1 MNDYFNPADIGRFAL
16 ESPVSTTQLR
26 REGMTLD
33 KFGKDT
39 SHNHYGKKNPEH
51 SEYMKTA
58 MLGKNKGNKRPDVV
72 ERNKLGHS
80 AEARANISK
89 NHADVSDDNNPMF
102 AKRHTEETRKHM
114 SEKRKGMGTAP
125 KSAETKAKM
134 SLARKKYWENRRA
147 N

>member
-1 MNDYFNPADIGRFAL
+1 MNENFNPADIGRFAL
-16 ESPVSTTQLR
+16 ENPISTTQLR

-39 SHNHYGKKNPEH
+39 SHNNYGKKNPEH

-80 AEARANISK
+80 AETKKKLSE
-89 NHADVSDDNNPMF
+89 NHHDVSIEKNPNF
-102 AKRHTEETRKHM
+102 KHGLSTKENRKAYLAM
-114 SEKRKGMGTAP
+114 KQRQYRAEKRYA
-125 KSAETKAKM
+125 
-134 SLARKKYWENRRA
+134 Y
-147 N
+147 